1 MYQPR
6 QLAKGSFR
14 SCLAWGQSL
23 LKPSPLECAIAQ
35 RLKHSR
41 RLVREASTWQ
51 PLEPRQP
58 LQMRVSR

>member
-1 MYQPR
+1 MYQYR
-6 QLAKGSFR
+6 HLAKGSFR
-14 SCLAWGQSL
+14 SCIAWGRSL
-23 LKPSPLECAIAQ
+23 LRPSPLECAIAQ

-58 LQMRVSR
+58 LSMPR

>member
-1 MYQPR
+1 MYQYR
-6 QLAKGSFR
+6 RWAEGSFR
-14 SCLAWGQSL
+14 SCMAWSRSL

-35 RLKHSR
+35 RLRHSR

-58 LQMRVSR
+58 LQMPMSR

>member
-1 MYQPR
+1 MHKSR
-6 QLAKGSFR
+6 QTPKGSFR
-14 SCLAWGQSL
+14 TCLDWGRSL

-58 LQMRVSR
+58 LQMPVSH